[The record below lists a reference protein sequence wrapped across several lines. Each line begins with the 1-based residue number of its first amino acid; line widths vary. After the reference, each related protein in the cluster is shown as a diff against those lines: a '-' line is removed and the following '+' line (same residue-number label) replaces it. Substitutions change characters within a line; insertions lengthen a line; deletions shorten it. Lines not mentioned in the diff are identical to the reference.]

1 LLTSLSGLRRLPTAG
16 PSQENLM
23 SAFKMRRRVIVMT
36 LTVAVL
42 AGCASTRLD
51 GTWADPALPA
61 EMVRGPV
68 LVVGVTRDD
77 LVRRVYEDAMAAQ
90 LAARGISA
98 TRSYTALTGPLTE
111 RSDAQ
116 LLAAAER
123 AGARHVLST
132 AVIGQER
139 QQVVRQEPVASVG
152 FGGFGRWYNTWWG
165 LSYPVRTEVRSYPVY
180 VAQTSLIDVGSDR
193 LRWTARTRTTDP
205 RDIEKEKRA
214 FVDVIV
220 EAMTEAKLLPPAPA
234 R

>member
-1 LLTSLSGLRRLPTAG
+1 
-16 PSQENLM
+16 M
-23 SAFKMRRRVIVMT
+23 SASNTRRRVLMAAM
-36 LTVAVL
+36 TVAVL
-42 AGCASTRLD
+42 AGCASTRLE
-51 GTWADPALPA
+51 GTWTDPALPA

-68 LVVGVTRDD
+68 LVVGVARDD

-90 LAARGISA
+90 LAARGIAA
-98 TRSYTALTGPLTE
+98 TPSYAVLTGPLTE

-116 LLAAAER
+116 LLAAAEK
-123 AGARHVLST
+123 AGAQHLLST
-132 AVIGQER
+132 AVIGEER
-139 QQVVRQEPVASVG
+139 QQVVTQEPVASVG

-180 VAQTSLIDVGSDR
+180 VAQTSLTDVGSDR

-205 RDIEKEKRA
+205 RDIEKETRA